1 MEQLI
6 TSLATSLKDGQI
18 TNNIADNLFK
28 RNPQHQGDY
37 VFVAKTLAM
46 VLQDCFLDF
55 DFRDVYPYCV
65 FYMQDDYRKEASYVV
80 GFKGQ
85 TIEFGNI
92 DADAE
97 AIDLFREKLTEA
109 EHHFYD
115 MFAQHANK
123 HMVAEWEYKEE
134 NMQRSVGPY
143 ANRFPNEFGRS
154 YESAVICSIPLEYF
168 SRWEDTINVPE

>member
-55 DFRDVYPYCV
+55 DFKDVYPYCV
-65 FYMQDDYRKEASYVV
+65 LYTQEFYMQDDYHKEASYVV

-92 DADAE
+92 EADAE
-97 AIDLFREKLTEA
+97 AIGLFREKLTEA

-123 HMVAEWEYKEE
+123 HMVADWQYKEK
-134 NMQRSVGPY
+134 NMQRPVGSY

-154 YESAVICSIPLEYF
+154 YESAVVCSIPL
-168 SRWEDTINVPE
+168 DL

>member
-65 FYMQDDYRKEASYVV
+65 FYMQDDYRKEAS
-80 GFKGQ
+80 
-85 TIEFGNI
+85 
-92 DADAE
+92 
-97 AIDLFREKLTEA
+97 
-109 EHHFYD
+109 
-115 MFAQHANK
+115 
-123 HMVAEWEYKEE
+123 
-134 NMQRSVGPY
+134 
-143 ANRFPNEFGRS
+143 
-154 YESAVICSIPLEYF
+154 
-168 SRWEDTINVPE
+168 